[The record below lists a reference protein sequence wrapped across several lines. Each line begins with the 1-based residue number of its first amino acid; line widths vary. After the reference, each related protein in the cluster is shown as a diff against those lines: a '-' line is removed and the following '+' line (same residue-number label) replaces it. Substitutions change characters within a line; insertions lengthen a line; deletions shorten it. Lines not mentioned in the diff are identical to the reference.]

1 MPTSLQQEDSHMDRE
16 KYLVSLKESIVN
28 LDFNAVVEVAKEAM
42 DAGVDPHIAIT
53 DGMVTGMTIVGEKFE
68 SGEYFLSELIVA
80 GEIMRKGME
89 VINPY
94 IKGDSAKRLG
104 KVVIATVE
112 GDNHDLGKSIVTTL
126 LKVYGFEMIDLG
138 IDVPTDE
145 IIGAVKEHK
154 PDIVGLSALLTQSM
168 PEMGEVIKALKT
180 TGLREKVKVI
190 VGGSPVTP
198 EFAESIGADH
208 CAINALEGIKKCM
221 EWVSPQEVR

>member
-1 MPTSLQQEDSHMDRE
+1 MDRE
-16 KYLVSLKESIVN
+16 EYLASLKESIVN
-28 LDFNAVVEVAKEAM
+28 LDFNAIAEVAKEAM